1 MKKLIENV
9 VGFVMTV
16 VMAFLIAFVLI
27 NFMLNCQSWD
37 ESYWTETSSCVTVS
51 QILGID

>member
-1 MKKLIENV
+1 MKRLIEIS
-9 VGFVMTV
+9 VGFVMALF
-16 VMAFLIAFVLI
+16 MAFLIAFVLI

>member
-9 VGFVMTV
+9 VGFVLTV
-16 VMAFLIAFVLI
+16 VMAFLIAFVFI